1 MNIARQ
7 GAEPSVQERHR
18 PNLPTDIKVETS
30 AARGQESKGKDN
42 NDAILAIKGL
52 TIEFATIDER
62 VVVLDNISIAIEKG
76 EIVGLVGESG
86 SGKSTLGL
94 ATIGLLDSPPARV
107 LKGSIF
113 FEGVDLLRLDQE
125 EMSKY
130 RGTGI
135 GMIFQ
140 ESLASLNPVYKV
152 ETQLRES
159 LEVVRRARDLD
170 LEGRADEKA
179 LLIKTL
185 ADLHIDKPE
194 IVLKKYPHELSGGM
208 RQRISIA
215 MSIVEK
221 PRLLILDEVTT
232 GLDVYVQNRIL
243 ALLKDLNT
251 SMGVS
256 MILITHD
263 LAVAS
268 QICDRLY
275 VMYAGRLMEAG
286 TYRDVLLNPLHPYTQ
301 KLLSAVPQGF
311 KDAPPLP
318 AAKGE
323 PPELRNLPQGCKFN
337 PRCAEAMEVCRKEEP
352 PFLELSDSRWVSCWL
367 HQEKPVADE

>member
-1 MNIARQ
+1 MDLTGAR
-7 GAEPSVQERHR
+7 ADE
-18 PNLPTDIKVETS
+18 N
-30 AARGQESKGKDN
+30 
-42 NDAILAIKGL
+42 ILAIKDL
-52 TIEFATIDER
+52 TVELATIDQR
-62 VVVLDNISIAIEKG
+62 VVVLNDISIAVRKG

-113 FEGVDLLRLDQE
+113 FEGVDLLRLGEE
-125 EMSKY
+125 EMSRY

-159 LEVVRRARDLD
+159 LEVVSRARTLD
-170 LEGRADEKA
+170 LEGQADDRA

-185 ADLHIDKPE
+185 TDLHIDKPE
-194 IVLKKYPHELSGGM
+194 VVLKKYPHELSGGM

-251 SMGVS
+251 RMRVS

-323 PPELRNLPQGCKFN
+323 APELRNLPQGCKFN
-337 PRCAEAMEVCRKEEP
+337 PRCAEAMDLCRREEP
-352 PFLELSDSRWVSCWL
+352 PFIETPGNRWVSCWL
-367 HQEKPVADE
+367 HQDRRESVE